1 MENDRI
7 VVKLGTGILTKDIGI
22 LDILRIR
29 SFCQVVSDL
38 KKRGKKVVIV
48 SSGAVGLGMGKLE
61 IPERPKN
68 LSSLQ
73 KCAAV
78 GQSLLMETWQTGL
91 GVHHI
96 VTAQVLLTREDIQD
110 EQRCASLCELMEGLL
125 SDGIVPIV
133 NENDC
138 ISAEEIKFGDNDLL
152 AALLS
157 ERICA
162 NILFILSTVSGLL
175 DLRTNT
181 LISEVPR
188 ITPEIEALA
197 CGSPNT
203 TSVGGMLSKIKA
215 AKIVKSAGIP
225 LFIGSGENPEI
236 LLDFFNDKA
245 QGTYFPT

>member
-7 VVKLGTGILTKDIGI
+7 VVKLGTGILTKGIGI

-29 SFCQVVSDL
+29 AICQVVSDL
-38 KKRGKKVVIV
+38 KKRGKEVVLV
-48 SSGAVGLGMGKLE
+48 SSGAIGLGMGKLK
-61 IPERPKN
+61 ITSRPKN

-96 VTAQVLLTREDIQD
+96 VAAQVLLTREDIQGN
-110 EQRCASLCELMEGLL
+110 QRSASLCGLMEELL
-125 SDGIVPIV
+125 SDDIVPIV
-133 NENDC
+133 NENDS

-157 ERICA
+157 EHISA

-175 DLRTNT
+175 DLKTNT
-181 LISEVPR
+181 LISKVTK

-197 CGSPNT
+197 CGSPHT
-203 TSVGGMLSKIKA
+203 TSVGGMLSKINA
-215 AKIVKSAGIP
+215 AKIVKSADIP

-236 LLDFFNDKA
+236 LLDFFNGRA
-245 QGTYFPT
+245 QGTYFSA

>member
-7 VVKLGTGILTKDIGI
+7 VVKLGTGILTKVIGI

-29 SFCQVVSDL
+29 AICQVVSGL
-38 KKRGKKVVIV
+38 KKKGKQVVLV
-48 SSGAVGLGMGKLE
+48 SSGAIGLGMGKLQ
-61 IPERPKN
+61 ITSRPKN

-96 VTAQVLLTREDIQD
+96 VAAQVLLTREDIQG
-110 EQRCASLCELMEGLL
+110 EQRGSSLCGLMEELL
-125 SDGIVPIV
+125 SDGIVPVV
-133 NENDC
+133 NENDS

-157 ERICA
+157 ERISA

-175 DLRTNT
+175 DLKTNT
-181 LISEVPR
+181 MISKVLK

-197 CGSPNT
+197 CGSPHT
-203 TSVGGMLSKIKA
+203 TSVGGMLSKINA
-215 AKIVKSAGIP
+215 AKIVKSADIP

-236 LLDFFNDKA
+236 LLDFFNGKA
-245 QGTYFPT
+245 RGTYFPA